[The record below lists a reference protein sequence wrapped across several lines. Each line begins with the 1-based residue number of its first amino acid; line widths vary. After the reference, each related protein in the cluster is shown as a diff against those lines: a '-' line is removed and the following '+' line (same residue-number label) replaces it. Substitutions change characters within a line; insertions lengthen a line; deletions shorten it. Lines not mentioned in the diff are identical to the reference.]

1 MMDSNSTPINP
12 TFVGDPSALPRV
24 EVPET
29 EPEPEVKRD
38 DVYYFD
44 TIVLKVENT
53 LFKVPRKGFESGQN
67 AFTTLF
73 TLPPPEGARA
83 EGADDALPISLHG
96 ISKAHFRAFLLVLY
110 PINGTASTYEE
121 WVDALDLATMWEF
134 KEVRNKS
141 VAALTELMKSRNIAE
156 NILLA
161 KKYHVEQWL
170 RDGYIRLVT
179 QEEPLEIDE
188 LCSSMLDL
196 LTIARLLSIREKVYA
211 RSSRADCD
219 DGSFYCNRCGDH
231 HAITCP
237 SFYKRIYNIKDAD
250 ANDLVS
256 QVFAEEIRGMQ
267 AEH

>member
-1 MMDSNSTPINP
+1 MMDPNSTPIDA
-12 TFVGDPSALPRV
+12 FALPRV

-29 EPEPEVKRD
+29 EPEPEVERD
-38 DVYYFD
+38 DVYYLD
-44 TIVLKVENT
+44 DIVFKVENT
-53 LFKVPRKGFESGQN
+53 LFKVPRKRFESGQN
-67 AFTTLF
+67 VFTTLF
-73 TLPPPEGARA
+73 TLSPPKGAQA

-96 ISKAHFRAFLLVLY
+96 ISKAHFRAFLRVLY
-110 PINGTASTYEE
+110 PVKGIASTYEE
-121 WVDALDLATMWEF
+121 WVGALDLATMWEF
-134 KEVRNKS
+134 KEARKKS
-141 VAALTELMKSRNIAE
+141 VAKLTQLIKSRNVAE

-179 QEEPLEIDE
+179 QKEPLEIDE

-211 RSSRADCD
+211 RSSGVDSN
-219 DGSFYCNRCGDH
+219 DGSYHCNHCGAK
-231 HAITCP
+231 HALKCTGLA
-237 SFYKRIYNIKDAD
+237 SYNITDAD